1 VLAIPADTDRKRT
14 CSTAIYDYGER
25 MSYLGSKA
33 ASGVYQKIIAEM
45 PPHDTYIE
53 THLGGGAIMLR
64 KPPARH
70 NIGIDKDGDALTNFI
85 EREGYGQIPNLQLV
99 NCDAVDML
107 ERFFLYPPAAGNRVL
122 LYVDPPYLH
131 ETRTSNARYRCEY
144 QIADHVRLLTLLKS
158 LPPEIRIMLSGYPS
172 QLYDDLLSDWR
183 SITFQAMTRGGVRT
197 EQLWMN
203 FLPGEKFTTAFAG
216 TDYIDRQRIKRKVQ
230 RWKRKFQALPAIEQK
245 AIMEAL
251 SGTDNQQ
258 QQ

>member
-1 VLAIPADTDRKRT
+1 
-14 CSTAIYDYGER
+14 

-70 NIGIDKDGDALTNFI
+70 NIGIDKDEEALTNFM

-99 NCDAVDML
+99 NRDAVDVL
-107 ERFFLYPPAAGNRVL
+107 EKFFLYPPSAGNRVL

-144 QIADHVRLLTLLKS
+144 QVADHVRLLTCLKS
-158 LPPEIRIMLSGYPS
+158 LPPEIRIILSGYPS
-172 QLYDDLLSDWR
+172 QLYEELLPGWR
-183 SITFQAMTRGGVRT
+183 SKEFQAMTRGGVRT
-197 EQLWMN
+197 EKIWMN
-203 FLPGEKFTTAFAG
+203 YPEGAAYSHKFAG
-216 TDYIDRQRIKRKVQ
+216 KDYNDRHRIKRKAE
-230 RWKRKFQALPAIEQK
+230 RWRAKYAALPPAERL
-245 AIMEAL
+245 AIMVAL
-251 SGTDNQQ
+251 NEVDAGQ
-258 QQ
+258 